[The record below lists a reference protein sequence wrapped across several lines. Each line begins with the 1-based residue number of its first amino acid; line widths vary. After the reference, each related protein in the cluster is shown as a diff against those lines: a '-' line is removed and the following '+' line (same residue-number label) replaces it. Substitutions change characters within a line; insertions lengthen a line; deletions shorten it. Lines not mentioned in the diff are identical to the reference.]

1 MLEDAVDFE
10 QNLLTS
16 EVSAR
21 YNPAFRGLAAQ
32 CRKPGAQAQGVGR
45 LQGGQSG
52 SRTNSNAYSRFDS
65 WIFVHSIFSRS
76 FARVSQQAARS
87 I

>member
-10 QNLLTS
+10 QNLLTP
-16 EVSAR
+16 EVFAR

-32 CRKPGAQAQGVGR
+32 CRKPGAPAQGVMAAGGR
-45 LQGGQSG
+45 SG
-52 SRTNSNAYSRFDS
+52 SRTNGNAFNRFDS

-76 FARVSQQAARS
+76 FARVSRQAVQS
-87 I
+87 F

>member
-16 EVSAR
+16 EVFAR

-32 CRKPGAQAQGVGR
+32 CRKPGAGAQDVGR
-45 LQGGQSG
+45 CNAVDPV
-52 SRTNSNAYSRFDS
+52 SRTNSNAFSRFDS
-65 WIFVHSIFSRS
+65 
-76 FARVSQQAARS
+76 
-87 I
+87 